1 MSKHHSSNGKRST
14 KMLEKEPEKA
24 ERVAELVYDLMDPS
38 NGESYRALGRKH
50 HFCDKTVKKLHE
62 RMMANYQPI
71 TRELREIKT
80 SELVAKLEDRLSMA
94 LDYLTPAKMDMSTAK
109 DLAIVIGVLAEK
121 RQLLSGEATS
131 IISVEDSRQLN
142 EVMPRLLAEA
152 ERRKLDL
159 NRGVI
164 EGEFRSDVTVGMR
177 KGPKN
182 YGEDKLRRSK
192 QGQARSPLR

>member
-1 MSKHHSSNGKRST
+1 MSIHNSSSGKQST

-38 NGESYRALGRKH
+38 NGESYKALGRKH

-71 TRELREIKT
+71 TRELKDIRTE
-80 SELVAKLEDRLSMA
+80 ELVAKIENRLDLA
-94 LDYLTPAKMDMSTAK
+94 LDYLTGAKMDRSTAK

-142 EVMPRLLAEA
+142 EILPAVLAEA
-152 ERRKLDL
+152 KRRGLDL
-159 NRGVI
+159 NRSVI
-164 EGEFRSDVTVGMR
+164 EGEFSSSVTVGMR